1 MLDASVA
8 LKWFLPELLS
18 SSAERLLNGFLKSK
32 LNLHAP
38 DLLLLETANA
48 LWKRSALG
56 HGLSSADVQAIY
68 RDLVTIPL
76 NFDGSEQLA
85 GAALDLAISQKHSV
99 YDAGYCALAVNLDC
113 ELITADSALVSK
125 LAGNLPFVR
134 HLSTFNL

>member
-1 MLDASVA
+1 VLDASVA
-8 LKWFLPELLS
+8 LKWFLPEPLS

-68 RDLVTIPL
+68 RDLVTI
-76 NFDGSEQLA
+76 
-85 GAALDLAISQKHSV
+85 
-99 YDAGYCALAVNLDC
+99 
-113 ELITADSALVSK
+113 
-125 LAGNLPFVR
+125 R
-134 HLSTFNL
+134 